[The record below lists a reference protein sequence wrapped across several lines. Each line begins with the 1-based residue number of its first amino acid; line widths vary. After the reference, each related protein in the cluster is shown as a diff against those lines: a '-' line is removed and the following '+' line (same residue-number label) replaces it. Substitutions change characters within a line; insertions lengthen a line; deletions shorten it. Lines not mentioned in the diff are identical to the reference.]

1 MANTARVSI
10 RVRGLKGLER
20 AFRRLPGDVANQVLE
35 GGVKAGSAV
44 VEAEITR
51 RTPVG
56 RTGLLRRRMT
66 NRKLKS
72 SRLTAARKV
81 GPRAPH
87 AHLVEFGHVQVWKH
101 PKTGKKYVKGHVPA
115 HPFVR
120 PGAEA
125 AFRPAVEVIGKT
137 LGTGIERLAAQGAR

>member
-20 AFRRLPGDVANQVLE
+20 AFRRLPPDVANRVLE

-56 RTGLLRRRMT
+56 RTGILRVDLCGQLLC
-66 NRKLKS
+66 LEAF
-72 SRLTAARKV
+72 TAR
-81 GPRAPH
+81 
-87 AHLVEFGHVQVWKH
+87 
-101 PKTGKKYVKGHVPA
+101 
-115 HPFVR
+115 
-120 PGAEA
+120 
-125 AFRPAVEVIGKT
+125 
-137 LGTGIERLAAQGAR
+137 